1 MLYGL
6 RSPITQIYAI
16 RQYILQISKLELLRK
31 VICYVPTLRFK
42 EYSDTWQETPFDST
56 FDILTNNTLSRAELN
71 HEDGTYKNIH
81 YGDVLIKFPAHIDVE
96 DQEVP
101 FVNEDSSSVKFDDA
115 LLQDGDIVIADTAED
130 YTVGKATEIEN
141 SSMRKVVSG
150 LHTIPCRPKMKFA
163 ARYLGFYINSPA
175 YHNQLIPY
183 IQGVK
188 VSSVSKTLI
197 KNTSIS
203 YPSYGEQSK
212 IAEFLSALDSKIETQ
227 NKIIEDLKI
236 LKKELCNR
244 HFKSIHN
251 DSTLEYIPL
260 KSILSERKEYCSKDG
275 TYTHG
280 TLSKEGV
287 EPKTERYDRDFLVK
301 NEDKQY
307 KVTHFNDIC
316 YNPANLKFG
325 VICRNTYGDLIFSPI
340 YVTFEISNS
349 VYPAYMELFL
359 TNANFIGRIRR
370 YEQGTVY
377 ERMSVSPEDFLSYE
391 IRMPAYEEQVK
402 FADKIQRI
410 HEKIELESAILD
422 KYQSQ
427 RKYLL
432 NAMFI

>member
-1 MLYGL
+1 M
-6 RSPITQIYAI
+6 
-16 RQYILQISKLELLRK
+16 ELLRK

-163 ARYLGFYINSPA
+163 ARYLGYYINSPA

-188 VSSVSKTLI
+188 VSSISKTLI

-227 NKIIEDLKI
+227 NKIISKYESLIKGIRHIVFSSIDNGEQYPLGNFLDEYSEKNVANNLQSVAVGKYGIRKREDI
-236 LKKELCNR
+236 YSKELSTDYSKNKVIRKDTLIIGMGSMQIDIGILVEDEKYCVSPAYTTYHISGINSFYLQEYLVELNPLLSVR
-244 HFKSIHN
+244 YMITSARQGKAVNKDDLMRHILTVHCLDEQERICKHFKSLYKRLQIEKEML
-251 DSTLEYIPL
+251 SALQKQKAFLL
-260 KSILSERKEYCSKDG
+260 KS
-275 TYTHG
+275 
-280 TLSKEGV
+280 
-287 EPKTERYDRDFLVK
+287 
-301 NEDKQY
+301 
-307 KVTHFNDIC
+307 
-316 YNPANLKFG
+316 
-325 VICRNTYGDLIFSPI
+325 
-340 YVTFEISNS
+340 
-349 VYPAYMELFL
+349 
-359 TNANFIGRIRR
+359 
-370 YEQGTVY
+370 
-377 ERMSVSPEDFLSYE
+377 
-391 IRMPAYEEQVK
+391 
-402 FADKIQRI
+402 
-410 HEKIELESAILD
+410 
-422 KYQSQ
+422 
-427 RKYLL
+427 
-432 NAMFI
+432 MFI